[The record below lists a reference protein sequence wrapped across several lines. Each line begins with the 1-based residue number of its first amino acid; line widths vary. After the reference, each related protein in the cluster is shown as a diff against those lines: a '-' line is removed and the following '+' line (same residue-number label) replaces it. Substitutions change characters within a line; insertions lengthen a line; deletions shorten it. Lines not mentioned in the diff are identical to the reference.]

1 MSNLPLHIEIAN
13 WSIILSTVLCFL
25 LASCG
30 RLWKL
35 FTRAL
40 PPVPLFP
47 GSTFPHYFACFYT
60 AFFIIT
66 FVMLSIKGA
75 APAPEASRAEMVL
88 SMLIQ
93 IALYIPFLVVYFSLP
108 RRELPVTSI
117 WCKAGWVLLALFVIG
132 CCTVLLEISGLN
144 RWIVEHTGC
153 PPQQDVVES
162 ILNGDQFEKA
172 VICFMAVIVAPIAEE
187 CCFRGYVYNILKQCS
202 TRWMAA
208 LASALLFAAVHAS
221 LPQFLPLF
229 IFGLVQCVAYE
240 KARSLWLPVAIH
252 FTFNLSNVLLIFLL
266 PHLT

>member
-1 MSNLPLHIEIAN
+1 MSDLPLHIEIAN
-13 WSIILSTVLCFL
+13 WSIILSTAVCFL
-25 LASCG
+25 LALG
-30 RLWKL
+30 GQLWKHC
-35 FTRAL
+35 THAL

-47 GSTFPHYFACFYT
+47 GSSFPHFVAVFYT
-60 AFFIIT
+60 AFFTIT
-66 FVMLSIKGA
+66 FAMLSIKGA
-75 APAPEASRAEMVL
+75 APAPEATRAELVL

-93 IALYIPFLVVYFSLP
+93 IALYVPLLVVYFSLP
-108 RRELPVTSI
+108 RRELPVTPI

-132 CCTVLLEISGLN
+132 GCSILLEISGLN
-144 RWIVEHTGC
+144 RWIVEQTNC

-162 ILNGDQFEKA
+162 ILKGDRFEKA

-187 CCFRGYVYNILKQCS
+187 CFFRGCIYNILKQCS

-208 LASALLFAAVHAS
+208 LASALLFSAIHAS

-240 KARSLWLPVAIH
+240 KARSLWLPVVIH
-252 FTFNLSNVLLIFLL
+252 FTFNLGNILLLFIF